1 MRILTSFLLIALI
14 GACGSTPPITP
25 ETQPCKVTLKD
36 YVSNFD
42 LFLINEAHTSK
53 SEYYSQVRNNA
64 ATKVIP
70 DLDMGALMLQL
81 EDFGFFEIAQTGFRR
96 TPGARTTL
104 MVERG
109 GLKYSLSQ
117 SLERDADVIVQIEN
131 CNQAFRAM
139 YDAHYSMQVIH
150 NNQGKELFEKQQRQ
164 LGNQGQRKFR

>member
-1 MRILTSFLLIALI
+1 MFLLATLL

-25 ETQPCKVTLKD
+25 EIQPCKVTLKD
-36 YVSNFD
+36 YRANLD

-53 SEYYSQVRNNA
+53 SDYYSQVRNNA
-64 ATKVIP
+64 STKVIP

-81 EDFGFFEIAQTGFRR
+81 DEFGFFEVAETGFRR
-96 TPGARTTL
+96 TPGARSTL

-117 SLERDADVIVQIEN
+117 VLDRDASVIKKIEN

-150 NNQGKELFEKQQRQ
+150 NNQGKELFESQQRN